1 MANTDKTNKA
11 AEAVALLQK
20 NFDDASEVLNAL
32 PADALE
38 ETKAEAVKAFE
49 KAKEALDN
57 ATAGPAKKENTVKE
71 KKLKVKF
78 LVAPAGKFLLPH
90 NVGQIDS
97 FTEAEANAL
106 VEAKYAEF
114 VK

>member
-1 MANTDKTNKA
+1 MANTNKTNKA

-20 NFDDASEVLNAL
+20 NFDNASEVLNTL
-32 PADALE
+32 PEDATE
-38 ETKAEAVKAFE
+38 EQSAEAVKVFE
-49 KAKEALDN
+49 EAKEALDK
-57 ATAGPAKKENTVKE
+57 ATAEPAKKENTVKE

-78 LVAPAGKFLLPH
+78 LVAPAGRFLLPH

-97 FTEAEANAL
+97 FSEAEANAL

>member
-1 MANTDKTNKA
+1 MGNTNKTNKA

-20 NFDDASEVLNAL
+20 SFDDASEVLNAL
-32 PADALE
+32 PVDATE
-38 ETKAEAVKAFE
+38 EQRAEAVKAFE
-49 KAKEALDN
+49 EAKASLDK
-57 ATAGPAKKENTVKE
+57 ATVEPAKKENTVKE

-97 FTEAEANAL
+97 FNEAQANEL
-106 VEAKYAEF
+106 VESGYAEF